1 MVVFLVFLKKDMK
14 SKVITITLILFF
26 LITFVIFFKGLKN
39 PNLYTPISN
48 QGKEVPS
55 FELKSFEND
64 SIVISEKIFKDN
76 DYYFMN
82 IWASWCIP
90 CKEEHKFLME
100 LKKDNR
106 IELIGFNYKDNITNA
121 SSFLKDLGNPYDIIV
136 SDKDGTAS
144 IEWGAY
150 GVPESFL
157 VYQNKIIKRF
167 IGPINN
173 EDLLEIQ
180 KITR

>member
-1 MVVFLVFLKKDMK
+1 MK
-14 SKVITITLILFF
+14 SKFIPLILILIF

-39 PNLYTPISN
+39 SNIYTPDTN
-48 QGKEVPS
+48 LKNEVPS
-55 FELKSFEND
+55 FELKSFEDN
-64 SIVISEKIFKDN
+64 SIVISEEIFKDN
-76 DYYFMN
+76 DYYFVN

-100 LKKDNR
+100 LKKDDK
-106 IELIGFNYKDNITNA
+106 IELIGFNYKDNFNNA
-121 SSFLKDLGNPYDIIV
+121 LSFLKDLGNPYDIIV

-144 IEWGAY
+144 IEWSAY

-167 IGPINN
+167 IGQINN

-180 KITR
+180 KIIR

>member
-1 MVVFLVFLKKDMK
+1 MK
-14 SKVITITLILFF
+14 YKFIPLILIFIF

-39 PNLYTPISN
+39 SNIYTPN
-48 QGKEVPS
+48 TNLKKEVPL
-55 FELKSFEND
+55 FELKSFDND
-64 SIVISEKIFKDN
+64 SIVISEKIFEDN
-76 DYYFMN
+76 KYYLMN

-90 CKEEHKFLME
+90 CREEHKFLMK
-100 LKKDNR
+100 LKKDKR
-106 IELIGFNYKDNITNA
+106 IELIGFNYKDNFTNA

-167 IGPINN
+167 IGSINN

-180 KITR
+180 KIIR

>member
-1 MVVFLVFLKKDMK
+1 MK
-14 SKVITITLILFF
+14 SKYIPLILILIF

-39 PNLYTPISN
+39 SNIYTPDTN
-48 QGKEVPS
+48 LKKEVPS

-90 CKEEHKFLME
+90 CKEEHGFLMK
-100 LKKDNR
+100 LKKDDR
-106 IELIGFNYKDNITNA
+106 IKLIGFNYKDNFTNA
-121 SSFLKDLGNPYDIIV
+121 SSFLKELGNPYDIIV
-136 SDKDGTAS
+136 SDKDGTVS

-157 VYQNKIIKRF
+157 VHQNKIIKRF

-173 EDLLEIQ
+173 KDLIEIE
-180 KITR
+180 KIIR

>member
-39 PNLYTPISN
+39 PNLYTPILN
-48 QGKEVPS
+48 QEKKVPS
-55 FELKSFEND
+55 FELKSFEDN
-64 SIVISEKIFKDN
+64 SKIISEKIFRDN
-76 DYYFMN
+76 KYYLMN

-90 CKEEHKFLME
+90 CRDEHKFLME
-100 LKKDNR
+100 LKKDR
-106 IELIGFNYKDNITNA
+106 KIELIGFNYKDNFKNA
-121 SSFLKDLGNPYDIIV
+121 ASFLKDLGNPYNIII
-136 SDKDGTAS
+136 SDKDGIAS
-144 IEWGAY
+144 INWGAY

-157 VYQNKIIKRF
+157 IHENKIIRRF

-173 EDLLEIQ
+173 EDLSEIK
-180 KITR
+180 KIIR

>member
-1 MVVFLVFLKKDMK
+1 MK
-14 SKVITITLILFF
+14 SKFIPLTLILIFS
-26 LITFVIFFKGLKN
+26 ITFVIFFKGLKN
-39 PNLYTPISN
+39 SNIYTPETN
-48 QGKEVPS
+48 LKKEVPP

-90 CKEEHKFLME
+90 CKEEHEFLME
-100 LKKDNR
+100 LKKNQK
-106 IELIGFNYKDNITNA
+106 IKLIGFNYKDNFKNA
-121 SSFLKDLGNPYDIIV
+121 KSFLKDLGNPYDIIV
-136 SDKDGTAS
+136 LDEDGTSS
-144 IEWGAY
+144 IDWGAY

-157 VYQNKIIKRF
+157 IYQNNIIKRF

-173 EDLLEIQ
+173 DDLLGIQ
-180 KITR
+180 KIIK

>member
-1 MVVFLVFLKKDMK
+1 MK
-14 SKVITITLILFF
+14 SKFIPLILILIF
-26 LITFVIFFKGLKN
+26 LITFIIFFKVLKN
-39 PNLYTPISN
+39 SSIYTPDAN
-48 QGKEVPS
+48 LKKEIPL
-55 FELKSFEND
+55 FDLKSFEND
-64 SIVISEKIFKDN
+64 SITVSEKIFKDN
-76 DYYFMN
+76 HYYFMN

-90 CKEEHKFLME
+90 CKEEHEFLME
-100 LKKDNR
+100 LKKDGR
-106 IELIGFNYKDNITNA
+106 IKLIGFNYKDNFTNA

-167 IGPINN
+167 IGPINI
-173 EDLLEIQ
+173 EDLLKIQ
-180 KITR
+180 KIIR

>member
-1 MVVFLVFLKKDMK
+1 MK
-14 SKVITITLILFF
+14 SKFIPLILILIF

-39 PNLYTPISN
+39 SNIYTPDTN
-48 QGKEVPS
+48 LKKEVPL
-55 FELKSFEND
+55 FELKSFENN
-64 SIVISEKIFKDN
+64 SIIISEKIFEDN
-76 DYYFMN
+76 KYYLMN

-90 CKEEHKFLME
+90 CREEHKFLMK
-100 LKKDNR
+100 LKKDKR
-106 IELIGFNYKDNITNA
+106 IELIGFNYKDNFTNA
-121 SSFLKDLGNPYDIIV
+121 SSFLKDLENPYDIIV
-136 SDKDGTAS
+136 LDKDGTAS

-180 KITR
+180 KIIR

>member
-1 MVVFLVFLKKDMK
+1 MK
-14 SKVITITLILFF
+14 SKFIPLILILIFS
-26 LITFVIFFKGLKN
+26 ITFIIFFKGLKN
-39 PNLYTPISN
+39 SNIYTPDTNLKI
-48 QGKEVPS
+48 EVPS
-55 FELKSFEND
+55 FELKSFENN

-76 DYYFMN
+76 DYYLMN

-90 CKEEHKFLME
+90 CKKEHEFLME
-100 LKKDNR
+100 LKKDDR
-106 IELIGFNYKDNITNA
+106 IELIGFNYKDNFTNA

-136 SDKDGTAS
+136 LDKDGTGS

-157 VYQNKIIKRF
+157 VYQSKIIKRF
-167 IGPINN
+167 IGPINS

-180 KITR
+180 RTIR

>member
-1 MVVFLVFLKKDMK
+1 MK
-14 SKVITITLILFF
+14 SKFIPLILILIF

-39 PNLYTPISN
+39 TNIYTPDANLKI
-48 QGKEVPS
+48 EVPS
-55 FELKSFEND
+55 FKLKSFEND

-90 CKEEHKFLME
+90 CKEEHEFLME
-100 LKKDNR
+100 LKKDDK
-106 IELIGFNYKDNITNA
+106 IQLVGFNYKDNFSNA
-121 SSFLKDLGNPYDIIV
+121 SIFLKDLGNPYDIIV
-136 SDKDGTAS
+136 SDKDGSVS

-167 IGPINN
+167 IGPIN
-173 EDLLEIQ
+173 EDNLLEIL
-180 KITR
+180 KIIR

>member
-1 MVVFLVFLKKDMK
+1 MK
-14 SKVITITLILFF
+14 SKFIPLILIFIF

-39 PNLYTPISN
+39 SNIYTPSTKLK
-48 QGKEVPS
+48 KEVPS
-55 FELKSFEND
+55 FELKSFENN
-64 SIVISEKIFKDN
+64 SIIISEKIFEDN
-76 DYYFMN
+76 KYYLMN

-90 CKEEHKFLME
+90 CKEEHEFLME
-100 LKKDNR
+100 LKKDDK
-106 IELIGFNYKDNITNA
+106 IKLIGFNYKDNFNNA
-121 SSFLKDLGNPYDIIV
+121 LSFLKDLGNPYNIIV

-157 VYQNKIIKRF
+157 VHQNKIIKRF

-173 EDLLEIQ
+173 KDLLEIE
-180 KITR
+180 KIIR

>member
-1 MVVFLVFLKKDMK
+1 MK
-14 SKVITITLILFF
+14 SKFIPLILILIF

-39 PNLYTPISN
+39 TNIYTPDANLKI
-48 QGKEVPS
+48 EVPS
-55 FELKSFEND
+55 FKLKSFEND

-90 CKEEHKFLME
+90 CKEEHEFLME
-100 LKKDNR
+100 LKKNNK
-106 IELIGFNYKDNITNA
+106 IELIGFNYKDNFKNA
-121 SSFLKDLGNPYDIIV
+121 LSFLKNLGNPYDIIV

-157 VYQNKIIKRF
+157 IYQNKILKRF

-180 KITR
+180 KIIK

>member
-1 MVVFLVFLKKDMK
+1 MK
-14 SKVITITLILFF
+14 SKFIPLILIFIF
-26 LITFVIFFKGLKN
+26 SITFVIFFKGLKN
-39 PNLYTPISN
+39 SNIYTPN
-48 QGKEVPS
+48 TNLKKEVPS
-55 FELKSFEND
+55 FELKSFEKN
-64 SIVISEKIFKDN
+64 SIIISEKIFKDN
-76 DYYFMN
+76 KYYLMN

-100 LKKDNR
+100 LKKDDR
-106 IELIGFNYKDNITNA
+106 IELIGFNYKDNFKNA
-121 SSFLKDLGNPYDIIV
+121 SNFLKDLGNPYEIIL

-157 VYQNKIIKRF
+157 VYQNKILKRF

-180 KITR
+180 KIIR

>member
-1 MVVFLVFLKKDMK
+1 MK
-14 SKVITITLILFF
+14 SKFIPLTLILIFS
-26 LITFVIFFKGLKN
+26 ITFVIFFKGLKN
-39 PNLYTPISN
+39 SNIYTPDTN
-48 QGKEVPS
+48 LKKEVPP
-55 FELKSFEND
+55 FELKSFENN
-64 SIVISEKIFKDN
+64 SIVITEKIFKDN
-76 DYYFMN
+76 NYYFMN

-100 LKKDNR
+100 LKKDDK
-106 IELIGFNYKDNITNA
+106 IELIGFNYKDNFKNA
-121 SSFLKDLGNPYDIIV
+121 SSFLKDLGNPYNKIV

-180 KITR
+180 KIIR